1 MNKTNGGMYPQKE
14 AIASSRQ
21 LIQRQWAIV
30 VTVFKQ
36 EGGSVGRLLYVQ
48 YNVSMR
54 LTRQKMI
61 HACNT

>member
-1 MNKTNGGMYPQKE
+1 MSKTNGGMYPQKE
-14 AIASSRQ
+14 AIASSRHM
-21 LIQRQWAIV
+21 IQRQWAIV
-30 VTVFKQ
+30 VIVFKQ
-36 EGGSVGRLLYVQ
+36 EGGSAGRLLYIQ

>member
-1 MNKTNGGMYPQKE
+1 MSKTNGGMYTQKE

-21 LIQRQWAIV
+21 MIQRQWAIV

-48 YNVSMR
+48 LQGSNAINSPENDTCM
-54 LTRQKMI
+54 
-61 HACNT
+61 